1 MVSVLTVPGL
11 CRRVVQHETL
21 KPMPRAL
28 SDAIAQLSVPLD
40 LSSTAPGAVALRAT
54 GGCMTYLKRCL
65 IDHALVSL
73 ALFFSYH
80 PAEITSGD
88 ASSAGAGSAAVAAS
102 PSVGGTLPGP
112 HCGRRAFAVAHV
124 LSGGITGLVARPRS
138 SLYAHCV
145 VLIAAGSCD
154 GTRAL

>member
-1 MVSVLTVPGL
+1 MVSVLTVPWL
-11 CRRVVQHETL
+11 CRRAVQHETL

-28 SDAIAQLSVPLD
+28 SDAIAQLSVPVD

-102 PSVGGTLPGP
+102 PSVGGKLPGP
-112 HCGRRAFAVAHV
+112 PLRTSTFCDCARIVPWYHRACEHDLAAPCVPIA
-124 LSGGITGLVARPRS
+124 S
-138 SLYAHCV
+138 S
-145 VLIAAGSCD
+145 
-154 GTRAL
+154 